1 MSRCYLGVDAGNSKT
16 VALLS
21 DADGRVLGRGRAGVG
36 DIYGVATPEHA
47 VDAVLDAVGQAL
59 AEASAGPADVAHAAF
74 RLAGVDWPEDEGLWV
89 AALGARAPGLASLT
103 VRNDGYALLRCGE
116 PSGVGVAVTAGS
128 GPAVSGRGPDGREWS
143 AGWWIQHELAG
154 RGLGAAGVRAVVDA
168 ETGLGPAT
176 ALTPLLLALFG
187 EPDVPA
193 LLHAATR
200 RERRRPEREIW
211 RAARSVLQAAGAG
224 DGVAA
229 AIVQQHAA
237 LLAGLVAVTAR
248 ETGLDALGTPVPVV
262 LGGSVLSSEHP
273 AYRTELTAALV
284 GAVGAVDVVVSA
296 APPVVGALL
305 DALAEGAVPLRP
317 ELHRRVLGTK
327 HPTAFL
333 LT

>member
-16 VALLS
+16 VALLA

-36 DIYGVATPEHA
+36 DIYGVATPEDA

-59 AEASAGPADVAHAAF
+59 AGAVVGPEDVAHAAF
-74 RLAGVDWPEDEGLWV
+74 RLAGVDWPEDEELWV
-89 AALGARAPGLASLT
+89 ARLGARAPGLHSLT
-103 VRNDGYALLRCGE
+103 VRNDGYALLRCGQ

-168 ETGLGPAT
+168 ETGLGPPT

-193 LLHAATR
+193 LLHAFTR
-200 RERRRPEREIW
+200 RAHPRPDRDTW
-211 RAARSVLQAAGAG
+211 RAARSVLQAAGQG
-224 DGVAA
+224 DAVAA
-229 AIVQQHAA
+229 GIVQRHAA

-248 ETGLDALGTPVPVV
+248 ETGLDVVGAPVPVV
-262 LGGSVLSSEHP
+262 LGGSVLTSEHP
-273 AYRTELTAALV
+273 AYRTSLTAALAGTV
-284 GAVGAVDVVVSA
+284 GAADVVVSA
-296 APPVVGALL
+296 ASPVVGALL
-305 DALAEGAVPLRP
+305 DALAEGGVPLAP
-317 ELHRRVLGTK
+317 ALHQRVLRTA
-327 HPTAFL
+327 HPPAFL

>member
-16 VALLS
+16 VALLA

-36 DIYGVATPEHA
+36 DIYGVPSPEHA
-47 VDAVLDAVGQAL
+47 VDAVLDAVSQAL
-59 AEASAGPADVAHAAF
+59 AEAAAGRADVAHGAF
-74 RLAGVDWPEDEGLWV
+74 RLAGVDWPEDEELWV
-89 AALGARAPGLASLT
+89 AALGARAPELRSLT
-103 VRNDGYALLRCGE
+103 VRNDGYALLRCGQ

-168 ETGLGPAT
+168 ETGLGPPT
-176 ALTPLLLALFG
+176 ALTPMLLALFG

-193 LLHAATR
+193 LLHATTR
-200 RERRRPEREIW
+200 REDRRPEREIW
-211 RAARSVLQAAGAG
+211 GAARSVLQAAGNG
-224 DGVAA
+224 DVVAD
-229 AIVQQHAA
+229 AIVQRHAV

-248 ETGLDALGTPVPVV
+248 ETGLDAVDAPVPVV

-273 AYRTELTAALV
+273 AYRTALTGALAA
-284 GAVGAVDVVVSA
+284 AVGAADVVVST

-305 DALAEGAVPLRP
+305 DALAEGGVPLRP
-317 ELHRRVLGTK
+317 ELHQRVLRTA